1 MFRIPR
7 RAAWTTWDP
16 NSKLY
21 LELRGRA
28 RVIITYIAAS
38 GIVNS
43 LPGDFLTGSRIGK
56 IPRPDLDGIR
66 SADAHRVLLTSSER
80 GALVT

>member
-38 GIVNS
+38 GIV
-43 LPGDFLTGSRIGK
+43 L
-56 IPRPDLDGIR
+56 
-66 SADAHRVLLTSSER
+66 VLYIETSDI
-80 GALVT
+80 V